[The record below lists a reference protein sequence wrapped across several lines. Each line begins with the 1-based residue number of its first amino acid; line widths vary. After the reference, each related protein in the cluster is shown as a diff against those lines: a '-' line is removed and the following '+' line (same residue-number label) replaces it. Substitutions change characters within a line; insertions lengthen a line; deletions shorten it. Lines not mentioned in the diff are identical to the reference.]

1 MADCLLTGG
10 ISIECSDLKSVGG
23 ISKTFYATSLANLLS
38 YSESNGYITRIV
50 LDAYTYLYKFTGQK
64 RGNSKTTNL
73 VVQAG
78 ANKFF
83 EQVFTGK
90 LYATTPDH
98 DEVIENLLVVDVVIF
113 SKDNN
118 GKWFAYGLEN
128 GMEVT
133 AYTQTS
139 GTEAATDTTDTLTFT
154 GQEPRKPRRLLLDGG
169 TEQALE
175 YLTAN

>member
-1 MADCLLTGG
+1 MAECLLTGG
-10 ISIECSDLKSVGG
+10 ITIDCTSLKSVGG
-23 ISKTFYATSLANLLS
+23 LSKTFYAVSKENIAS
-38 YSESNGYITRIV
+38 YTESNGYITNLV
-50 LDAYTYLYKFTGQK
+50 LEAYTGMYKFVGQK
-64 RGNSKTTNL
+64 RGNSKTVNL

-83 EQVFTGK
+83 EHVFMGK
-90 LYATTPDH
+90 LYTVNPTDDA
-98 DEVIENLLVVDVVIF
+98 VVEELMVTDVVIF

-133 AYTQTS
+133 AYSQTS
-139 GTEAATDTTDTLTFT
+139 GTEAATDTSDTLTFT
-154 GQEPRKPRRLLLDGG
+154 GQETKKPRRLNLDGG

-175 YLTAN
+175 YLTSN